1 MKIELVKWTEDIK
14 SDLIRICNSIDRTY
28 LSGRLPY
35 PYTEASADWWYENV
49 VIQDGDKG
57 IFRAIVVDGFVVG
70 SISIEPKTD
79 VYMKDTEIGYM
90 LLAEYYDKGIMTEAA
105 RQICELAFAE
115 LDIERITGCVYA
127 PNIASQKVL
136 LKNDFELEG
145 VLKRA
150 VYKDDKIY
158 DLHIYGK
165 CK

>member
-1 MKIELVKWTEDIK
+1 MKIELVKWTEDNK
-14 SDLIRICNSIDRTY
+14 GDLIRICNSVDRKF

-49 VIQDGDKG
+49 VIQDGKTG
-57 IFRAIVVDGFVVG
+57 IFRAIVADGLVVG

-79 VYMKDTEIGYM
+79 VYIKDAEIGYM
-90 LLAEYYDKGIMTEAA
+90 LLADYYGKGIMTEAVS
-105 RQICELAFAE
+105 QVCKLAFDE

-150 VYKDDKIY
+150 VYKEDKIY
-158 DLHIYGK
+158 DLHVYGK